1 VKILRAYTLALLVFL
16 WMPLSVLLFKGMSL
30 VAFEKLLNSSDV
42 LSSFRNSLV
51 LAAATAILTTVL
63 GLVTAFALPL
73 LSNRMRGWVIGSL
86 LLPLVLPEIAF
97 GIAYLVWFR
106 ILGMPLGWT
115 TLLGAHFAFCFCYVV
130 LVLKSSVSELDHSL
144 SDAARDL
151 GANAVSVFR
160 HAVLPQL
167 WPGLIAGAMMAFS
180 LSLDD
185 FLITFFVKGID
196 QLTLPIK
203 LYSMMRLRLG
213 VEVYALSVILF
224 GISVISVVITQLWFI
239 RSQKQKS
246 RSS

>member
-1 VKILRAYTLALLVFL
+1 MKILRAYTLGLLVFL
-16 WMPLSVLLFKGMSL
+16 WMPLAVLLYKGLSL
-30 VAFEKLLNSSDV
+30 EAFSKLLNSSDV
-42 LSSFRNSLV
+42 LSSFWNSLI
-51 LAAATAILTTVL
+51 LAACTALLTTAL
-63 GLVTAFALPL
+63 GLLTAFALPIIGARL
-73 LSNRMRGWVIGSL
+73 RGLVIGSL

-106 ILGMPLGWT
+106 ILGIPLGWS
-115 TLLGAHFAFCFCYVV
+115 TLLLAHFAFCFCYVV
-130 LVLKSSVSELDHSL
+130 LVLKSSVAELDHSL
-144 SDAARDL
+144 SDAARNL
-151 GANAVSVFR
+151 GAGPVMVFR
-160 HAVLPQL
+160 HAILPQL

-213 VEVYALSVILF
+213 IEVYALSVVLF

-239 RSQKQKS
+239 RSAKQK
-246 RSS
+246 RQSS